1 MFITVGQFIG
11 IIIVIAVIA
20 TAFENMIQDRISN
33 RDMTWIKWIERRFKI
48 VKFRHD
54 LKVADEKKQ
63 EQPLKK

>member
-33 RDMTWIKWIERRFKI
+33 RDMTWFKWIERRFNI
-48 VKFRHD
+48 VKYRHD
-54 LKVADEKKQ
+54 LKVADVKNQ

>member
-33 RDMTWIKWIERRFKI
+33 RDMTWVKWIERRFNTAKM
-48 VKFRHD
+48 RHD

-63 EQPLKK
+63 EQPLEK

>member
-11 IIIVIAVIA
+11 IIVVIAVVA

-33 RDMTWIKWIERRFKI
+33 RDMTWVKWIERRFKTAKI
-48 VKFRHD
+48 RHD